1 MLTHDFVYV
10 INKGQKDQSS
20 NPLEFMIFQE
30 YCEKAFMIL
39 RKHGNLILSLFAMM
53 ISTGLPEL
61 SSEKDLQYLRET
73 LVGLIFFMLNI
84 IVVIGL
90 NPAGPVQDWRRGS
103 GAFQS

>member
-1 MLTHDFVYV
+1 
-10 INKGQKDQSS
+10 
-20 NPLEFMIFQE
+20 
-30 YCEKAFMIL
+30 MIL

-90 NPAGPVQDWRRGS
+90 NPAGPVQD
-103 GAFQS
+103 